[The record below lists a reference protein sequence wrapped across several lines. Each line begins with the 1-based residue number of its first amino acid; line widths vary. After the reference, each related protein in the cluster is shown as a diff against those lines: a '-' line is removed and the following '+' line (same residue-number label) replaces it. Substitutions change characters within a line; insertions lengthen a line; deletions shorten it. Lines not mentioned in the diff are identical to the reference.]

1 MTSMTRRCFLRG
13 AVATPAL
20 IAGTR
25 AARAEDDR
33 LFSAWEGGEI
43 GNALFRLALSPREGL
58 RNTRL
63 THSSGLV
70 LADGANFQLEIN
82 PGDLVELEKNAAL
95 DVGLKTLGLDFEVI
109 GADGKAGQIV
119 EAFRIRLSRPRRAA
133 VTSCPSSLLAGTKS
147 VAARS
152 VSSVRRF
159 ETWPHNAVWSFIRV
173 LSFGLIEIP
182 RADADY
188 PSQQLNSLELSP
200 SDRYLSIGF
209 FPENIHYC
217 YYSGRASLCLQPL
230 QGAP

>member
-43 GNALFRLALSPREGL
+43 GNALFPLALSPREGL

-119 EAFRIRLSRPRRAA
+119 EAFRIRLSRPRRATQR
-133 VTSCPSSLLAGTKS
+133 VRGSDVCPGDSGSRGVGDLPGDARRNFLSVEPPRGDKKRGGEKCEQRQALRDLAPQRG
-147 VAARS
+147 V
-152 VSSVRRF
+152 
-159 ETWPHNAVWSFIRV
+159 V
-173 LSFGLIEIP
+173 L
-182 RADADY
+182 
-188 PSQQLNSLELSP
+188 
-200 SDRYLSIGF
+200 
-209 FPENIHYC
+209 H
-217 YYSGRASLCLQPL
+217 
-230 QGAP
+230 